1 MFGYIRIR
9 CKGFRFSKHVSKY
22 FVSLTLE
29 TQEDLRE
36 LKKIYEKIITVFNM
50 SAKSFLVNDIVKMD
64 NPGFSCLEQEKT
76 KKKNKELT

>member
-1 MFGYIRIR
+1 M
-9 CKGFRFSKHVSKY
+9 
-22 FVSLTLE
+22 
-29 TQEDLRE
+29 RE